1 MLQTYSRA
9 AQPSLPDDRAQAF
22 EPGHL
27 IGILRRR
34 IFYFAIPFVVLLII
48 GFLIVAIQRP
58 IYQAE
63 GEILVES
70 PEIPTDLVQPT
81 VTAAAT
87 ERIQVIQQRLMA
99 RDSLLPIV
107 EKFNLFPSERQ
118 WMSGTQ
124 LLDLMR
130 ARANIALVDVD
141 MQMAGGKPVPYQ
153 NAKNSAVAFTVSFD
167 YENPDL
173 AAKVANELLTSIL
186 SEDVRSRTS
195 RATETTEFL
204 AQEVKRLQGTLDA
217 INGQIFAIK
226 QQGTDPKQGDQTVS
240 EQLKMQTDELTAM
253 KADLIQ
259 KSSVYSDEFPA
270 IKALKKRIAA
280 LEQQIAKSPKAEYRR
295 LRRART
301 SMRSNNSRNPS
312 RKNWT
317 TKAKSLRRLA
327 SAKPWSKISNRS
339 ICRLSNSRSCR
350 KSQSNQIDPSF
361 SQCRLPWQPRRVSAP
376 CSWPRCSIEPFGAR
390 VNSPALSTVTCWW
403 PFHTLRPAAKL
414 RAENVE

>member
-34 IFYFAIPFVVLLII
+34 IFYFAVPFVVLLII

-70 PEIPTDLVQPT
+70 PQIPTDLVEPT

-130 ARANIALVDVD
+130 ARADISLVDVD

-153 NAKNSAVAFTVSFD
+153 NAKTSAVAFTVSFD

-259 KSSVYSDEFPA
+259 KSSIYSDEFPA
-270 IKALKKRIAA
+270 VKALKKRIAA
-280 LEQQIAKSPKAEYRR
+280 LEQQIAKSAKADTSPPPPGKDIDALQQQQRIRRERAGRRKQKAYGRSPRRNHGAKSAIGAFAGYRTADR
-295 LRRART
+295 AAKANQTKSTQAFRNVVCLRRRGG
-301 SMRSNNSRNPS
+301 SRGRVLGRDVRSNYSGH
-312 RKNWT
+312 
-317 TKAKSLRRLA
+317 A
-327 SAKPWSKISNRS
+327 
-339 ICRLSNSRSCR
+339 
-350 KSQSNQIDPSF
+350 
-361 SQCRLPWQPRRVSAP
+361 
-376 CSWPRCSIEPFGAR
+376 
-390 VNSPALSTVTCWW
+390 
-403 PFHTLRPAAKL
+403 
-414 RAENVE
+414 